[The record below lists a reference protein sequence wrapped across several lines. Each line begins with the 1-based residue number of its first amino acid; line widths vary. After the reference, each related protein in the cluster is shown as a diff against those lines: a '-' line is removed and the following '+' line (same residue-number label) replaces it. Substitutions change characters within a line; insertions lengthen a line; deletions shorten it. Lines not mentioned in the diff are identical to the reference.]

1 MNLFKLIDKKNRGGE
16 RMLGNENIV
25 EIIIKKTLILA
36 LIIMGGIILIAVK
49 EPKPYILGLIF
60 GTLVGILTFLLMDKS
75 VKRAAYL
82 DPDSAYT
89 YTVRQYFIRM
99 SIYAIILIIAAIA
112 DYLSFLTTAIGLLL
126 IKTTII
132 FLTIWDYISS
142 KFK

>member
-1 MNLFKLIDKKNRGGE
+1 
-16 RMLGNENIV
+16 MLGDENIV
-25 EIIIKKTLILA
+25 QIIIKKTLILA
-36 LIIMGGIILIAVK
+36 LIIMGIILIAAK

-75 VKRAAYL
+75 VKRAVYMS
-82 DPDSAYT
+82 PDSAYS
-89 YTVRQYFIRM
+89 YTIRQYFIRM
-99 SIYAIILIIAAIA
+99 SIYAIILIIAALA

-132 FLTIWDYISS
+132 SLAIWDYLSN

>member
-1 MNLFKLIDKKNRGGE
+1 MF
-16 RMLGNENIV
+16 GNDNIV
-25 EIIIKKTLILA
+25 EIIIKRTFILA
-36 LIIMGGIILIAVK
+36 LIIIGIIFITVK
-49 EPKPYILGLIF
+49 EAKPYVLGLIF

-75 VKRAAYL
+75 VKRAVYL
-82 DPDSAYT
+82 DPGRAYN

-99 SIYAIILIIAAIA
+99 SIYAIILIIAAMA

-132 FLTIWDYISS
+132 SLSIWDYISN

>member
-60 GTLVGILTFLLMDKS
+60 GTLVGILTFL
-75 VKRAAYL
+75 
-82 DPDSAYT
+82 
-89 YTVRQYFIRM
+89 
-99 SIYAIILIIAAIA
+99 
-112 DYLSFLTTAIGLLL
+112 
-126 IKTTII
+126 
-132 FLTIWDYISS
+132 
-142 KFK
+142 